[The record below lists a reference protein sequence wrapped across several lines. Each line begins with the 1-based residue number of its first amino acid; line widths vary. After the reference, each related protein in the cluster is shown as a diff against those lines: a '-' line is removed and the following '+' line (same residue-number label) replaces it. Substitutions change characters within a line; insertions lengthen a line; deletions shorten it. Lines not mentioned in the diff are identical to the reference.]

1 LTGNIALKRGAEAET
16 NAPVHISTQQAN
28 AAPTLVISSH
38 GREESETY
46 TGIVAAL
53 NQSLRVIRGRCGLQ

>member
-1 LTGNIALKRGAEAET
+1 LTGNLALERGAQAEAD
-16 NAPVHISTQQAN
+16 ASVHISTRQAN

-53 NQSLRVIRGRCGLQ
+53 NPSLRVIRGRCGLQ